1 VTVVFLTDLL
11 GWRWALMICGALG
24 LLVVALMLANSPLL
38 MDDSTR
44 AGREAPAA
52 KKAGGDWRM
61 LMSLPIL
68 TALAFFMM
76 IALTHGGLTSFGV
89 SALESLYRVP
99 LVEANPPLSIYLF
112 AGAFGV
118 LAGGWAAD
126 RTQRHDWLVGGC
138 MILTAVAVAPVAAFT
153 PSLVLVSI
161 LLGIAGFLSGAIA
174 PSRDMMVRAITPPG
188 ASGKVFGFVTTGFN
202 IGGLITPPLFGMVM
216 DQSDPRLVFWLVA
229 ILSLL
234 SLITVFGTG
243 RNARA
248 GRVAA
253 SAD

>member
-1 VTVVFLTDLL
+1 
-11 GWRWALMICGALG
+11 MICGGLG
-24 LLVVALMLANSPLL
+24 LLVVLLMLANSPLL
-38 MDDSTR
+38 MDDSTH
-44 AGREAPAA
+44 AGRTAPAGRKPA
-52 KKAGGDWRM
+52 GDWR
-61 LMSLPIL
+61 LLTSLPIL

-76 IALTHGGLTSFGV
+76 IALSGGGITSFGV

-99 LVEANPPLSIYLF
+99 LAEASAPISIFLF
-112 AGAFGV
+112 VGAFGV

-138 MILTAVAVAPVAAFT
+138 MVLTAVAVVPVAAFSL
-153 PSLVLVSI
+153 SLVLVSV

-202 IGGLITPPLFGMVM
+202 IGGLVTPLLFGMVM
-216 DQSDPRLVFWLVA
+216 DHSEPRLVFWLVA
-229 ILSLL
+229 VLSLL

-243 RNARA
+243 RHARA
-248 GRVAA
+248 GRAA
-253 SAD
+253 AAD